1 MKKILA
7 SVVASLVLASA
18 TPAFA
23 EAPAQGPAPDP
34 AAIAAAKEMFD
45 SMKYRA
51 TMTNALQQMSQGMA
65 TAIHNS
71 AETVI
76 KNDPRMSDQ
85 DKQAAIIKME
95 AELPARVE
103 RIQATL
109 NDPTLV
115 DDIIAETIPVWA
127 NTFTVDELHQISA
140 FYRTPLGERML
151 AAMPKLMGESMRMGQ
166 QIMARRISAALNN
179 QPKP

>member
-7 SVVASLVLASA
+7 SVVTSLVLAGA
-18 TPAFA
+18 VPAFA
-23 EAPAQGPAPDP
+23 QTPDP

-65 TAIHNS
+65 AAIHNS

-76 KNDPRMSDQ
+76 KNDPRMSEQ

-127 NTFTVDELHQISA
+127 NTFTVDELHQIAA